1 MPDIVITILESDV
14 FISLM
19 TFLIGAGA
27 SAYLKDS
34 VWKKVFRVSVDLMAQ
49 ILQETDIDV
58 PDFIEKLIM
67 ELHSTDMNTKKVES
81 ILQDEKVKKSK

>member
-1 MPDIVITILESDV
+1 MPEIVITILESDA

-19 TFLIGAGA
+19 TFLIGAGV

-34 VWKKVFRVSVDLMAQ
+34 VWEKVFRVSIDIMAQ
-49 ILQETDIDV
+49 ILQETDIDA

-67 ELHSTDMNTKKVES
+67 ELHSTDMNTKKVEN
-81 ILQDEKVKKSK
+81 ILEDEKVKKSK

>member
-1 MPDIVITILESDV
+1 MPEIVITILESDA

-19 TFLIGAGA
+19 TFLIGAGV
-27 SAYLKDS
+27 SAYFKDS
-34 VWKKVFRVSVDLMAQ
+34 VWEKVFRVSVDIMAQ

-81 ILQDEKVKKSK
+81 ILEDEKVKKSK